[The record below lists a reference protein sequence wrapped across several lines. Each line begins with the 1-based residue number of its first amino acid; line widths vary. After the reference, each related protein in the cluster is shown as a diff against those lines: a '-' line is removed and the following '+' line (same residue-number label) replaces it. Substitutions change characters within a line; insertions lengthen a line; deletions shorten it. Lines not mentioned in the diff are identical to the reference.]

1 MPEEM
6 LERLREELAEQRRFL
21 SEQEAAALL
30 CSREELPPDD
40 PLTAVLRRREVEFR
54 GLLRD
59 RFLRE
64 GLPTDEWWRL
74 VRKDILARG
83 KQTLLAELVLDVLK
97 WQYASSDTAIHL
109 SQLVTTVL
117 GLLLLL
123 AVLISAAACVQGQF
137 SLGLPMLAIAAVLW
151 FVRSG
156 LRRWA
161 ELRLEERFP
170 PLART
175 EPVRE
180 QGAESGGE

>member
-1 MPEEM
+1 MPEEI

-21 SEQEAAALL
+21 SEQEAEALL
-30 CSREELPPDD
+30 CAREELPPDD
-40 PLTAVLRRREVEFR
+40 PLTAVLRRREAEFR

-64 GLPTDEWWRL
+64 GLPADEWWRL

-97 WQYASSDTAIHL
+97 WQYASSDTAIHV

-123 AVLISAAACVQGQF
+123 AVLISSAACVQGQF

-170 PLART
+170 PAAPAGPAP
-175 EPVRE
+175 EH
-180 QGAESGGE
+180 GANAGGE